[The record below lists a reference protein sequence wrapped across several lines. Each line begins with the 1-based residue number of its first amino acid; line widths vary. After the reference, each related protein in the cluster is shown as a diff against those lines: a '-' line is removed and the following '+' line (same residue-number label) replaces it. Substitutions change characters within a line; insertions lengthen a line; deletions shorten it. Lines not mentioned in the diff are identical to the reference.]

1 MIKRDVGT
9 KGCLN
14 DLMEPQFLDGGHHL
28 RDATEAA
35 LADDGRRNDGIDPVF
50 RIVLRFLQN
59 VDDVEHQRLVGNGT
73 EGAFIDT
80 GTAGDALLVVD
91 FGFLVLVDGDGLHL
105 ATHHTRAVL
114 QDDGGVGA
122 GLGAFAALDA
132 LVLIDGGAVVHD
144 GNSVFGA
151 HFLATV
157 YHTATAGGRDID
169 AVNRT
174 FVAGTVDDLDDV
186 GVALVAAHRHLDAVL
201 QNGAFLVDAAARF
214 GFRAG
219 A

>member
-1 MIKRDVGT
+1 M
-9 KGCLN
+9 
-14 DLMEPQFLDGGHHL
+14 
-28 RDATEAA
+28 
-35 LADDGRRNDGIDPVF
+35 
-50 RIVLRFLQN
+50 QN
-59 VDDVEHQRLVGNGT
+59 
-73 EGAFIDT
+73 
-80 GTAGDALLVVD
+80 
-91 FGFLVLVDGDGLHL
+91 
-105 ATHHTRAVL
+105 
-114 QDDGGVGA
+114 DGGVGA

-144 GNSVFGA
+144 GDGVFGA

-157 YHTATAGGRDID
+157 YHTATASGRDID

-174 FVAGTVDDLDDV
+174 FVAGAVDNLDDV

-219 A
+219 AEQLGHFHVGVLQSAFVSATDDFFQYFVFDELYVGIKNPL